1 MQQYTY
7 TAQKTTIF
15 ETFRKANNG
24 QDRKKIM
31 QKYSNENERMW
42 CALNNL
48 HIYG

>member
-24 QDRKKIM
+24 QDRKKYHAKIF
-31 QKYSNENERMW
+31 ERERKDVV
-42 CALNNL
+42 CFK
-48 HIYG
+48 